1 MIPLSQ
7 KEKHRE
13 NRSNKFS
20 RKKGHRHRWKH
31 GSPWRERYWD
41 KQTSSTEYIQQDM
54 ADSDEIYARNRTHKP
69 RRNNEYAYELYR
81 YRNFFKHKLKPNQIK
96 ENNRKQDQLE
106 RSYKRPDVLFHHK
119 DEPEVILKKK
129 PRWIK

>member
-1 MIPLSQ
+1 MTPLSE

-20 RKKGHRHRWKH
+20 RKKGHRHRCKH
-31 GSPWRERYWD
+31 QSPWRDRYPISRA
-41 KQTSSTEYIQQDM
+41 KPLESIQQNM
-54 ADSDEIYARNRTHKP
+54 ADSDEIYARSRTHKP
-69 RRNNEYAYELYR
+69 RRNNRYSFESYMYR
-81 YRNFFKHKLKPNQIK
+81 HSFKHKMKPNQIK
-96 ENNRKQDQLE
+96 EYSRKQDQLE